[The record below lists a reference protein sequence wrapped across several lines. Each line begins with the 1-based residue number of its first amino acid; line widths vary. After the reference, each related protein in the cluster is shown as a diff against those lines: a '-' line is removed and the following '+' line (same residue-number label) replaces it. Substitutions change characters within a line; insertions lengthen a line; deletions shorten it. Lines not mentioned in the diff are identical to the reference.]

1 MRHILRPRLTL
12 VMLALVF
19 ATPALAQVGL
29 HPAAGTRG
37 LRLMNDTEFNQFLKR
52 LDRDIVAWQ
61 GRLKTFHLQSLGAE
75 PQEEKALRLTHMLSM
90 QALENARTDIQALTR
105 QQTLKLDL
113 MLMVDLNGLARS
125 LDRLSSDLTNP
136 LSVNEPTAARK
147 SLGWAREVLAMDTGL
162 AAHVAAIQQHVLAL
176 AGVLDTAVERAA
188 LDARQ
193 QSQNK

>member
-1 MRHILRPRLTL
+1 MRQLLRPRLALT
-12 VMLALVF
+12 MFALVF

-29 HPAAGTRG
+29 RPAAEAPG

-52 LDRDIVAWQ
+52 LDADIVAWQ

-75 PQEEKALRLTHMLSM
+75 PLEEKALRSTYKVSM
-90 QALENARTDIQALTR
+90 RALENTRNDIQALTR

-125 LDRLSSDLTNP
+125 LDRLTSDLTNP
-136 LSVNEPTAARK
+136 LTVHEPTAARR
-147 SLGWAREVLAMDTGL
+147 SLSWAREVLAMDMAL
-162 AAHVAAIQQHVLAL
+162 AAHVGAIQQHALAL
-176 AGVLDTAVERAA
+176 AGVLDAAVERAELNA
-188 LDARQ
+188 PQ

>member
-90 QALENARTDIQALTR
+90 QALENARNDIQTLTR

>member
-1 MRHILRPRLTL
+1 
-12 VMLALVF
+12 MLALVF

-29 HPAAGTRG
+29 HPAAGARG
-37 LRLMNDTEFNQFLKR
+37 LRLMNDTQFNQFLKR
-52 LDRDIVAWQ
+52 LDADIVSWQ

-75 PQEEKALRLTHMLSM
+75 PQEEKALRSTHMLSM
-90 QALENARTDIQALTR
+90 QALENARNDIQALTR

-147 SLGWAREVLAMDTGL
+147 SLSWAREVLAMDTGL

-176 AGVLDTAVERAA
+176 AGVLDAAVERAA

-193 QSQNK
+193 QSQDK